1 MAFAVKTN
9 NFEGPLEVLL
19 DLIEKRKLLV
29 NEVTLAQV
37 ADNYIEYTKNLADY
51 PLAETAHFILI
62 ASTLLLIK
70 SRSLL
75 PALMLSPEE
84 EASIED
90 LETRLRLYQKTH
102 FLSRELLQIFN
113 TAYLTEPAERVMGES
128 VFAPDGKTTVERIK
142 TAIETLL
149 MNLPRPERLAEKI
162 VEKVVSLEEMINDLV
177 KRVEGALALSF
188 REFSRMGTAG
198 RRDIIVSFLA
208 MLELVK
214 QGIIA
219 VEQRGSYDDI
229 TMEKRAIGLPSY
241 ESR

>member
-19 DLIEKRKLLV
+19 DLIENRKLLV

-37 ADNYIEYTKNLADY
+37 AGGYIEYTKNLADY

-75 PALMLSPEE
+75 PALTLSPEE

-90 LETRLRLYQKTH
+90 LEARLRLYQKTR
-102 FLSRELLQIFN
+102 FLSRELLQRFN
-113 TAYLTEPAERVMGES
+113 IAYLAEASERRTGES
-128 VFAPDGKTTVERIK
+128 AFAPDAKTTTERIK
-142 TAIETLL
+142 TAIETVLV
-149 MNLPRPERLAEKI
+149 NLPRPERLAEKI

-188 REFSRMGTAG
+188 REFSRIGTAH
-198 RRDIIVSFLA
+198 RKDIIVSFLA

-229 TMEKRAIGLPSY
+229 TMEKTVVGLPSY
-241 ESR
+241 DL